1 MIEFQ
6 NVSKHYRDGREALNN
21 ISLSIQPGELV
32 LLAGP
37 SGAGKSTLLKLISLM
52 ERPTTGTVIVNGH
65 NLGKMRRS
73 RIPGYRR
80 ELGMIFQDFKLLP
93 GRNVFDNVALP
104 LVVAGYTQSEIA
116 PRVHA
121 ALEKVGLSGKDKMLP
136 LALSGGE
143 QQRIDIARAIVHR
156 PALLLADEPTGNLDP
171 ALALDI
177 MRLLADLNRAGT
189 TLVIATHS
197 IDLIKRL
204 GGRVLILRD
213 GALTQPA
220 ATGEEA

>member
-6 NVSKHYRDGREALNN
+6 NVSKRYRDGREALNN
-21 ISLSIQPGELV
+21 INLGIQPGELV
-32 LLAGP
+32 FLAGP

-52 ERPTTGTVIVNGH
+52 ERPSTGTVTVNGH
-65 NLGKMRRS
+65 NLGKMRRG
-73 RIPGYRR
+73 RIPHYRR

-93 GRNVFDNVALP
+93 ERNVFDNVALP
-104 LVVAGYTQSEIA
+104 LVVAGYTQNEIT

-121 ALEKVGLSGKDKMLP
+121 ALEKVGLSGKDKLLP

-177 MRLLADLNRAGT
+177 MRLLADLHHTGT
-189 TLVIATHS
+189 TLVIATHN